1 MSTWLLQ
8 KSVLILTFQAG
19 KKKEWVLFKSYL
31 RTVSFTVVPPS
42 ATWDETHFLY
52 LPACRPCKRSKIWR
66 SNNLGNFSCIFFC
79 TEWNEVCSLSTH
91 HKALCVLSPPRFS
104 SSSTFSNEHSP
115 PTILSN
121 LPFYI
126 ESLLPLPSH
135 HNSSC
140 LFKEFLLL
148 FLRFF
153 DKIIFCLYWIYY
165 KIAFAL
171 CFGFLSPRYV
181 GS

>member
-8 KSVLILTFQAG
+8 KSVLILTSQAEKQ
-19 KKKEWVLFKSYL
+19 KKKCRFSLKAIWELLVLL
-31 RTVSFTVVPPS
+31 WCPLALP
-42 ATWDETHFLY
+42 ETLFLY

-79 TEWNEVCSLSTH
+79 TEWNEICSLSTC

-115 PTILSN
+115 PTILNN
-121 LPFYI
+121 LLFYL

-135 HNSSC
+135 HHSSC

-153 DKIIFCLYWIYY
+153 DMDHFCLYWIYY